1 MGKHMNLK
9 KINDFRSK
17 PSVVEYLSLYITSS
31 TFVICGSASVL
42 GNLSS
47 HWAMLSLAGFLVCCA
62 CLRMLKQ
69 TRDSR
74 AEAFYGEWLIALN
87 PKEIVELKNRLNDQ
101 CPEKHLLSRLVR

>member
-1 MGKHMNLK
+1 MNLM

-17 PSVVEYLSLYITSS
+17 PSVVEYLSLYTTSA

-42 GNLSS
+42 GKLSS
-47 HWAMLSLAGFLVCCA
+47 HWAMLSLVGLLVCCA

-74 AEAFYGEWLIALN
+74 AEAFYGEWLSALSR
-87 PKEIVELKNRLNDQ
+87 KEIVELKNRLKDQ
-101 CPEKHLLSRLVR
+101 CPEKNLLSKIVR